1 MLQCKNDMFAEQGEG
16 KSGTLMAQLITKSNV
31 LRKRYKDK
39 LSELKKKK

>member
-1 MLQCKNDMFAEQGEG
+1 MFAG

-39 LSELKKKK
+39 LSELKKKNRSRTGD